1 MAAIQF
7 IPHNLKINFVKYRF
21 FAISISLFAIL
32 GSIGLFMTKGL
43 NYGIDFKGGIVME
56 IRTPEVPD
64 LFDLRERLNHL
75 DLGEVSIQ
83 SFGSE
88 QDLMIRFER
97 NENSGQAD
105 AVNKV
110 KKELGDSV
118 EYRRVETVG
127 PKVSQ
132 ELMNNGIKAII
143 IALIFM
149 LVYIA
154 VRFEWQFGVCA
165 VLALIHDCIAI
176 VGIYALCQLEFSETA
191 IIAILTT
198 AGYSINDTIVIF
210 DRVREN
216 IRKYK
221 KASLSEIINRSIND
235 TLSRTILT
243 VTTTLLALFAL
254 YFFGGPVISTFT
266 LPIIIGVSFGTFSS
280 ICVASPLLLYLGVK
294 MGRKQ
299 S

>member
-7 IPHNLKINFVKYRF
+7 VPYNLKFDFVKYRF
-21 FAISISLFAIL
+21 IAIAISLTAIV
-32 GSIGLFMTKGL
+32 GSVGLFMTKGL
-43 NYGIDFKGGIVME
+43 NYGIDFQGGIVME
-56 IRTPEVPD
+56 IRTPNVPD
-64 LFDLRERLNHL
+64 LGDLRERLNGL
-75 DLGEVSIQ
+75 DIGEVAIQ

-97 NENSGQAD
+97 RDDMDQIA
-105 AVNKV
+105 AVNTIKN
-110 KKELGDSV
+110 ELGDKI

-132 ELMNNGIKAII
+132 ELMDNGIKAII
-143 IALIFM
+143 LALIGM
-149 LVYIA
+149 LIYIA
-154 VRFEWQFGVCA
+154 VRFEWQFGICA
-165 VLALIHDCIAI
+165 VLALVHDCIAI
-176 VGIYALCQLEFSETA
+176 IGVYALCQLEFSETA

-210 DRVREN
+210 DRIREN

-221 KASLSEIINRSIND
+221 KASLGEIINKSINT

-243 VTTTLLALFAL
+243 VTTTLLALLAL
-254 YFFGGPVISTFT
+254 YFFGGSVIATFT
-266 LPIIIGVSFGTFSS
+266 LPIIIGIAFGTFSS

-294 MGRKQ
+294 MGREQ
-299 S
+299 